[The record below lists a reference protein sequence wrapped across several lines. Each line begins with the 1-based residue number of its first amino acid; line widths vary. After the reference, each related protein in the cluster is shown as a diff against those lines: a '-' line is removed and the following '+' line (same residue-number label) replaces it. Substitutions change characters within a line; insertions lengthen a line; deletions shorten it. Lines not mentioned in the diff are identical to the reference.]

1 MTNRKKD
8 LFDLF
13 REQQHQFDAT
23 PSPRAWRNLEQR
35 LDSHR
40 RRNRL
45 SIVRNLS
52 MAAAL
57 LLIAVIVVV
66 LAFALERNGRQV
78 NKAPLAVDALQ
89 ADDVQA
95 AEELR
100 LAVSAQRA
108 ERHRQEVIQEGGRH
122 QKLIP
127 STLSKQP
134 DAAIEPS
141 LTAAN
146 WLLGPWQSATGQI
159 AQWEKT
165 GPRTFEGELPCYENQ
180 KLCAVRIEEA
190 AGQLQLI
197 TGFGRSQEVVYDLK
211 EFHPRQLVF
220 ENKSVKFPKQIRL
233 NRDGVNSYVTVC
245 SNPAPATNA
254 STSLSNKPVIRRM
267 ERLRLQ

>member
-57 LLIAVIVVV
+57 LLIAVIAVV
-66 LAFALERNGRQV
+66 LAFALERNEHRV
-78 NKAPLAVDALQ
+78 NQAPLAADALQ
-89 ADDVQA
+89 ADQVQA

-108 ERHRQEVIQEGGRH
+108 EQRRRKGIQEGGHH

-127 STLSKQP
+127 STLSSQP
-134 DAAIEPS
+134 AADTKPS
-141 LTAAN
+141 LPATH
-146 WLLGPWQSATGQI
+146 WILGQWQSATGQI
-159 AQWEKT
+159 TRWEKT
-165 GPRTFEGELPCYENQ
+165 GPRTFEGELPCYEKQ
-180 KLCAVRIEEA
+180 KPCAVRIEET
-190 AGQLQLI
+190 AGQLKLI
-197 TGFGRSQEVVYDLK
+197 TSFDGDQEVVYSLK
-211 EFHPRQLVF
+211 EFHPQQLIF

-233 NRDGVNSYVTVC
+233 NRDGVNSYVTVF
-245 SNPAPATNA
+245 SNPVSTTNA
-254 STSLSNKPVIRRM
+254 STSLLNKPVIRRM
-267 ERLRLQ
+267 ERVRLQ